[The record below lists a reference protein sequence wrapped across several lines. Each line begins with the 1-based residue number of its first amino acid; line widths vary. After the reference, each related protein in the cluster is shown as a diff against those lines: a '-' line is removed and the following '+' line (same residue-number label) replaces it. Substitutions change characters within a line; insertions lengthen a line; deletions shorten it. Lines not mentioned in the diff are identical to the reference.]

1 MHPGVFVA
9 ETADARADDVKRFP
23 TRTVLPAALLVLGLL
38 ALLKA
43 DFAPRAE
50 QHFVFLARSFLEGRL
65 DFIEA
70 PGTWADTS
78 PYEGRYY
85 WPLGP
90 LPAILLMPF
99 VWIGGAS
106 VQQGPFL
113 FALNAINIY
122 LLFRIAKRITGNDET
137 ALWLAFAYIF
147 ATNYLYVGLVAWS
160 WYFAQA
166 MATTFT
172 LWALCEFLGRRR
184 WWVIGAALAL
194 GMTTRVTVV
203 LAGLFFGLSLLFDG
217 AERSAKIRWL
227 ARLTAP
233 VVVGL
238 AGLLAYNYLR
248 FGAIAEFGYSS
259 QILSHEPAVNRG
271 YGVWS
276 LEHVPANLYYLFF
289 KGPEG
294 IFIPGSKVLQFPYV
308 RASIWGMSILFT
320 SPVFLGIVKAPWRD
334 RTVRLAA
341 ATSTLMLVIV
351 LGYYGIGVRQ
361 YGYRYALDFYPFLF
375 LILCR
380 SVGDRRPGALRVL
393 IVLSALFN
401 YCLIPSVFGPVP
413 GSG

>member
-1 MHPGVFVA
+1 MA
-9 ETADARADDVKRFP
+9 ETAHAQADVRRFP
-23 TRTVLPAALLVLGLL
+23 TKIVLPAALLVLGLL
-38 ALLKA
+38 TLLKA
-43 DFAPRAE
+43 NLALRAE
-50 QHFVFLARSFLEGRL
+50 QHFVFLAKSFLEGRL
-65 DFIEA
+65 DFTEA

-99 VWIGGAS
+99 VWIGDAS
-106 VQQGPFL
+106 FQQGPLL
-113 FALNAINIY
+113 FAFNAISLY
-122 LLFRIAKRITGNDET
+122 LLFRIARRITGSDET
-137 ALWLAFAYIF
+137 ALWLAFAYVF

-203 LAGLFFGLSLLFDG
+203 LGGLFFGLSLLFDG
-217 AERSAKIRWL
+217 AKRRAKIRWL
-227 ARLTAP
+227 AQMTVPMILS
-233 VVVGL
+233 V

-248 FGAIAEFGYSS
+248 FGSIAEFGYST
-259 QILSHEPAVNRG
+259 QILAHEPAVNRA

-276 LEHVPANLYYLFF
+276 VGHVPANLYYLFF

-294 IFIPGSKVLQFPYV
+294 IFIPGSKVLQYPYL
-308 RASIWGMSILFT
+308 RPSIWGMSILFT
-320 SPVFLGIVKAPWRD
+320 SPIFLVIVKAPWRD
-334 RTVRLAA
+334 RSVRLAA
-341 ATSTLMLVIV
+341 ATSALMLAIV

-380 SVGDRRPGALRVL
+380 SVGDRPSAALRLL

-401 YCLIPSVFGPVP
+401 YHFIPYVLGPLS
-413 GSG
+413 GSGG

>member
-1 MHPGVFVA
+1 M
-9 ETADARADDVKRFP
+9 ADKRFP
-23 TRTVLPAALLVLGLL
+23 TRTVLPAALLVLGLV

-65 DFIEA
+65 YFTEA

-106 VQQGPFL
+106 VQQGPLL
-113 FALNAINIY
+113 FAFNAINIY
-122 LLFRIAKRITGNDET
+122 LLLRIAKRITGNDET
-137 ALWLAFAYIF
+137 ALWLAFAYVF

-172 LWALCEFLGRRR
+172 LWALCEFLGQRR

-194 GMTTRVTVV
+194 GMTTRVTAV

-217 AERSAKIRWL
+217 AERSARIRWL

-238 AGLLAYNYLR
+238 AGLLAYNHLR
-248 FGAIAEFGYSS
+248 FGAIAEFGYSW
-259 QILSHEPAVNRG
+259 QILAHEPAVNRAH
-271 YGVWS
+271 GVWS

-294 IFIPGSKVLQFPYV
+294 IFIPGSKVLQFPYL
-308 RASIWGMSILFT
+308 RPSIWGMSILFT
-320 SPVFLGIVKAPWRD
+320 SPIFLGIVKAPWHD
-334 RTVRLAA
+334 RSVRLAA
-341 ATSTLMLVIV
+341 ATSALMLAIV

-380 SVGDRRPGALRVL
+380 AVGDRLPGALRVL

-401 YCLIPSVFGPVP
+401 YHFIPYVFGPLP
-413 GSG
+413 GSGE